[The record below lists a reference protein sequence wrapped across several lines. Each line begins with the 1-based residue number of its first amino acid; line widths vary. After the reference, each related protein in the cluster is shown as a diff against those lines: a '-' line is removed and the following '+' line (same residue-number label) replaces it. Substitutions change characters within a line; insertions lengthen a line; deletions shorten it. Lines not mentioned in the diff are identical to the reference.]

1 MSAPTQGAP
10 GSPGRDAAS
19 LLPSADLGA
28 EIRIYGRGAWAP
40 PPLTTSPLPP
50 PPHPRGA
57 GRQSAL
63 GAAGRTPLEQSLG
76 TPSNPQT
83 QLCAPHYPFHLPA
96 ATITLL
102 LMKRQG
108 ALRNSRPA
116 GPRWR
121 RLPRVVHPGRNG
133 CHLTLGPGVD
143 RGGRGV
149 AGLGLPPGAR

>member
-83 QLCAPHYPFHLPA
+83 QLCAPHYPFHLPRRHNHSPAHEA
-96 ATITLL
+96 AGGSTKQPPSRTAVA
-102 LMKRQG
+102 
-108 ALRNSRPA
+108 ALA
-116 GPRWR
+116 PRCPPGSQ
-121 RLPRVVHPGRNG
+121 RLPSDSRSR
-133 CHLTLGPGVD
+133 
-143 RGGRGV
+143 R
-149 AGLGLPPGAR
+149 